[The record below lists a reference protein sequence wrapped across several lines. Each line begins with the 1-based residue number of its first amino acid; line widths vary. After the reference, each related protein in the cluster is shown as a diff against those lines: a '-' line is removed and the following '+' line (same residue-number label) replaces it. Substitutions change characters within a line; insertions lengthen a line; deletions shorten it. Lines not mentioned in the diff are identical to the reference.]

1 MHFRYHEVKH
11 TKLSLSA
18 VVDSFSLA
26 QIACNMH
33 MERQSGNEMGMER
46 LVKDK
51 TRGWKATWNEG
62 MMTIPNH
69 SWGDAWNESVYKT

>member
-1 MHFRYHEVKH
+1 MR
-11 TKLSLSA
+11 KLMA
-18 VVDSFSLA
+18 
-26 QIACNMH
+26 
-33 MERQSGNEMGMER
+33 RQSGNGMGMER

-69 SWGDAWNESVYKT
+69 SWGDAWNDRVYKT